1 MDLRPSD
8 DPRRVAVRSWLAEHP
23 APTRGQLGAS
33 GYLTP
38 HWPAPWGLD
47 ADPEHQL
54 IIDDELRNAPSGPV
68 ETFFE
73 SSTIGLGWAGP
84 TILEGGTPA
93 QRDRWLPGI
102 LDGSETWTQLFSEPE
117 SGSDLASLRISA
129 RRDGDAFVITGQKVW
144 STWANTADWGILLA
158 RTGDLAEKQRG
169 ISYFCVD
176 MTLPG
181 IEVRPIIEMTGGN
194 HFNETWFDEVR
205 VPADC
210 LIGDEGDGWRL
221 AKVTLGAE
229 RLSLSEGGVL
239 WGMGPTAEQCFD
251 HLRANGSWDDPIERQ
266 RFASLWTDAEII
278 RLLSLRM
285 LSSAVAGVDPSSFA
299 SIRKCL
305 ADVFGQDVLSLVKD
319 RRGAAGMLG
328 TQDFESEHDDVYH
341 WGYLFSRALTIGGGT
356 SEVQRNIIGERLLG
370 LPREPPPAAPT
381 GKTT

>member
-1 MDLRPSD
+1 MDMDLPSSD
-8 DPRRVAVRSWLAEHP
+8 DPRRSAVRSWLAEHP
-23 APTRGQLGAS
+23 APTQAQLGAS

-38 HWPAPWGLD
+38 HWPAPWGHD
-47 ADPEHQL
+47 ADPVHQV
-54 IIDDELRNAPSGPV
+54 IIDDELSAVGT
-68 ETFFE
+68 TFHE
-73 SSTIGLGWAGP
+73 SQIALGWAGP
-84 TILEGGTPA
+84 TILAGGTPE
-93 QRDRWLPGI
+93 QQDRWLPGI

-117 SGSDLASLRISA
+117 SGSDLASLRVNA
-129 RRDGDAFVITGQKVW
+129 RLDGDVYVITGQKVW
-144 STWANTADWGILLA
+144 STWANTAQWGILLA

-176 MTLPG
+176 MSLPG

-205 VPADC
+205 VPLDC

-239 WGMGPTAEQCFD
+239 WGMGPTADECFEY
-251 HLRANGSWDDPIERQ
+251 LRETSSWDDPLDRQ
-266 RFASLWTDAEII
+266 RMATLWTEAEII

-328 TQDFESEHDDVYH
+328 TQDFESEHHDVYH

-370 LPREPPPAAPT
+370 LPREPKPT
-381 GKTT
+381 GSTNSKEPQ